1 MKNKVLEK
9 LNKGERVVG
18 TFLEMEDANL
28 VECIGL
34 AGLDFFIID
43 TEHGP
48 YDVSHSVEMVRA
60 ALLHGVT
67 PFARVKDASRPS
79 ILKMLDIGVQ
89 GLIIP
94 NIHSIDEVKAL
105 ISYGKYFPE
114 GERGVSLGRE
124 GGWGYA
130 PIVDGHPITEFMAE
144 QNRETMLIPQC
155 ETLGCLADIE
165 NIAALPGVAGIFL
178 GPIDL
183 STELGRPCDYE
194 NPEFIAAVDRIIAAC
209 KAAEKPLFVFC
220 ADNETAKLRFR
231 QGFDAVAVGTDAG
244 ILIGALRH
252 MAADVLQGEE

>member
-9 LNKGERVVG
+9 LQRGEKVLG
-18 TFLEMEDANL
+18 TFMELEDANV
-28 VECIGL
+28 VECLGL

-48 YDVSHSVEMVRA
+48 YDVSHAVQMVRA
-60 ALLHGVT
+60 AAMHGIT

-94 NIHSIDEVKAL
+94 CIRSIDEVKAL

-130 PIVDGHPITEFMAE
+130 PIVDGHPITEYMAE
-144 QNRETMLIPQC
+144 QNRETMLVPQC
-155 ETLGCLADIE
+155 ETLGCLADFE
-165 NIAALPGVAGIFL
+165 NIAALDGVGGIFL

-183 STELGRPCDYE
+183 STELGRPCDFE
-194 NPEFIAAVDRIIAAC
+194 NPEFIAAVERIIAAC
-209 KAAEKPLFVFC
+209 KAAGKPLFVYC
-220 ADNETAKLRFR
+220 PDAETAKMRFR
-231 QGFDAVAVGTDAG
+231 QGFDGAAVGTDAG
-244 ILIGALRH
+244 AIVAHFRRL
-252 MAADVLQGEE
+252 AADVKEAM